1 MSVRKRKKTSGV
13 FLEEKDTRRLFAR
26 SFLSVA
32 GAVVAA
38 VAALIYWGG
47 GANSSAP
54 AVVRD
59 GAPAWS
65 PDGKQLA
72 FYSEVGGKPADLFVV
87 DATGLKV
94 RQLTDT
100 PEAEGYPAWSP
111 DGRQIAFESH
121 TADGNFDVYVM
132 KTDGSNV
139 RRLTREPRRDVGPAW
154 SPDGAKIAF
163 MSDRDGKEFNLYL
176 MNADGS
182 GVELL
187 TLGETDWFPQFSPDG
202 RRIAFHRWSDVH
214 VISLDDRRPVRL
226 TVDPDNGMYPSWS
239 PDGVRLTFM
248 SRRGGPTSI
257 FTMNADGSNQQ
268 ELVRLATGSAI
279 DPRWS
284 PDGKT
289 IAFVSVPEQAV
300 SEAQAATQSRVLY
313 TVNVETR
320 AIAPLR

>member
-1 MSVRKRKKTSGV
+1 VSVRNQKRPQRSFPTPEVGKRP
-13 FLEEKDTRRLFAR
+13 LR
-26 SFLSVA
+26 SFLPA
-32 GAVVAA
+32 ALGVVLV
-38 VAALIYWGG
+38 VAALIYFGG
-47 GANSSAP
+47 GTKDVPPSA
-54 AVVRD
+54 VRD

-65 PDGKQLA
+65 PDGKQIA
-72 FYSEVGGKPADLFVV
+72 FYSEVGGKPADLFVM
-87 DATGLKV
+87 DANGLHV

-100 PEAEGYPAWSP
+100 SEAEGYPAWSP

-121 TADGNFDVYVM
+121 TADGNFDVYLM
-132 KTDGSNV
+132 HADGSNV

-163 MSDRDGKEFNLYL
+163 MSDRGGKEFNLYW

-182 GVELL
+182 GVEQL
-187 TLGETDWFPQFSPDG
+187 TFGETDWFPQFSPDG

-214 VISLDDRRPVRL
+214 VINLDDRRPTRL

-239 PDGVRLTFM
+239 PDGTSLAFM
-248 SRRGGPTSI
+248 SRRGGPTAI

-268 ELVRLATGSAI
+268 TLVRLATGSAI

-284 PDGKT
+284 PDGAT
-289 IAFVSVPEQAV
+289 IAFVAVPEGAA

-313 TVNVETR
+313 TVNVQTK
-320 AIAPLR
+320 AIVRLR